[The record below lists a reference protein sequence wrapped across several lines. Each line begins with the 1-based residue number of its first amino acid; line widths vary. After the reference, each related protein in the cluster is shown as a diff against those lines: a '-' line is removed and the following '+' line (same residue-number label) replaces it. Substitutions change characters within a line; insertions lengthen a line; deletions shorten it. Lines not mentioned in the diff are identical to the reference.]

1 MWTAGGRI
9 LGTTIIALALHA
21 GDVACAATGE
31 ILSEEAPAELPGT
44 SVAGA
49 LPQGLPPPEG
59 DPAADVPRGPRDADI
74 PPTAEAEG
82 TESGTAN
89 DTATASPVEPVAPS
103 EIAGTIRAR
112 LEARAE
118 PSSRGTLAGPS
129 RQEQEAIAAFYTG
142 RDFAPLWFSEGRP
155 VAAVAPVIARLQR
168 ASEDALDLAAFPLP
182 STEVTTAE
190 AIAEAD
196 IALTDAVVAYGR
208 QASGSRVDPGRI
220 SRLIGA
226 RPEVADAAVV
236 LALVST
242 AGDDAGEALRRFN
255 PPHAPY
261 AALRDRLEELRRD
274 RKAAARAARIP
285 EGPVLR
291 VGMRDPRVTLVRGRL
306 SLAATGDAAAN
317 SLYDAKVAAAVAR
330 FQKANGLEGSGL
342 LNTQTVAMLS
352 GARPSRIEAEVIA
365 NMERWRW
372 MPRELGETRI
382 EVNIPDFE
390 AVVVEQGTIIQ
401 RHRVVVGKEKTPTPI
416 FSESMR
422 YLIVN
427 PYWNIPP
434 SIIRNEYGSDPG
446 RLRSHGYEVFSREG
460 RLAARQ
466 APGEKNALGRI
477 KFMFPNDY
485 AVYMHDTP
493 SRALFG
499 QERRAYS
506 HGCVRVDEPFRFAET
521 VLGKGWSKARLEKL
535 IGGKERY
542 VTLPKALPV
551 HIQYFTAYVDGA
563 GELRT
568 REDLYGYSRRVR
580 AALGLEG

>member
-9 LGTTIIALALHA
+9 LGTTIIVLTLHVGDAGLAETA
-21 GDVACAATGE
+21 ENRARDPAAD
-31 ILSEEAPAELPGT
+31 PPGT
-44 SVAGA
+44 SVAAA
-49 LPQGLPPPEG
+49 LPQGLAQPVS
-59 DPAADVPRGPRDADI
+59 DPAPDSPRDMDDAAAA
-74 PPTAEAEG
+74 PAAEADRP
-82 TESGTAN
+82 GTASETE
-89 DTATASPVEPVAPS
+89 TAPAAQLAIRSD
-103 EIAGTIRAR
+103 IAGAIRAH
-112 LEARAE
+112 LEARAVTGTHG
-118 PSSRGTLAGPS
+118 PLADSSSKER
-129 RQEQEAIAAFYTG
+129 EAIAAFYTG
-142 RDFAPLWFSEGRP
+142 RDFAPLWFPEGRP
-155 VAAVAPVIARLQR
+155 IAAVAPVIARLER
-168 ASEDALDLAAFPLP
+168 ATEDALDLAAYPLP
-182 STEVTTAE
+182 SPEVATAE

-208 QASGSRVDPGRI
+208 QASGSRIDPSRI
-220 SRLIGA
+220 SHLIGA

-242 AGDDAGEALRRFN
+242 AGEEAGEALHRFN

-261 AALRDRLEELRRD
+261 AALRDRLEQLRRD
-274 RKAAARAARIP
+274 RTMVGRAARIP

-291 VGMRDPRVTLVRGRL
+291 VGMRDPRVMLVRGRL
-306 SLAATGDAAAN
+306 SLATSSDAGAD
-317 SLYDAKVAAAVAR
+317 SLYDSKVAAAVAR

-342 LNTQTVAMLS
+342 LNTQTLAALS
-352 GARPSRIEAEVIA
+352 GTRPSRIEAEVIA

-390 AVVVEQGTIIQ
+390 AVVVEHGSVIQ

-416 FSESMR
+416 FSQAMR

-434 SIIRNEYGSDPG
+434 SIIRNEFGSDAG

-485 AVYMHDTP
+485 SVYMHDTP

-499 QERRAYS
+499 EERRAYS
-506 HGCVRVDEPFRFAET
+506 HGCVRVDDPFRFGAT
-521 VLGKGWSKARLEKL
+521 VLGKGWSEARLEKL

-542 VTLPKALPV
+542 VNLPKALPV
-551 HIQYFTAYVDGA
+551 HIQYFTTYVDGA

-568 REDLYGYSRRVR
+568 REDIYGYSRRVR